1 MAVVASVGT
10 LTEELITAVAK
21 PDRINDPRFK
31 SLKRR
36 AEATLRSNAHP
47 RTDQFA
53 VAKQLEGLQEKFQ
66 VLDKDDL
73 ADALR
78 LRLVELEEHR
88 SSWFPEILSLLL
100 QLANRP
106 AQYSTV
112 DRLERVAPKP
122 EAKGLSWSDIDPAG
136 TAYCDDDIWESVDYG
151 ASSSEDDLTSL
162 SSDRDEPR
170 TRPQSSVAP
179 EEDYVISE
187 DVFSSGEDEDLVASI
202 KSAQFWREEKHAD
215 GLQQDGIS
223 SRVITELQ
231 MVRETISML
240 QGLPTS
246 LFWRL
251 DDSIEVDRRYT
262 LAHLSNGVLVALLRE
277 LCSTGAK
284 IDTLRRFSQ
293 TSQSIAYMQT
303 FHRRIDAILGG
314 FDAYLSRIESRYLS
328 RNLEVTVSLLQL
340 CQDVRQESKLLLLL
354 AEVVSQFR
362 SGSNEPIKCLDLLYD
377 EVCGLQAAGDDA
389 EFMSLAELFFA
400 CFETYARPIRLWM
413 EAGLL
418 EDSSEKSFFIHKS
431 RSDSD
436 LRTLWQDWYSLDDA
450 SGLVNA
456 PKFIRPLVHKIFI
469 TGKSMVFLRHL
480 NAYDGDVG
488 TPRKTSLAL
497 EDVFSDSQSARYL
510 PFYMLFE
517 SAFGKIVDQNHS
529 LTSALLRQELDKR
542 CGLWVSLQALEC
554 IYFGRDMSVFSPI
567 DNKIFDLID
576 RGKGAWRDRYLL
588 TDVAQSALSALPFI
602 DPSRLI
608 VRTNEAHSPRD
619 QASSSRSVSMLDM
632 IAFDYV
638 LPWPIANIITKP
650 AILRYQRI
658 AIFLM
663 QIRRAKH
670 TIVQQYARHAA
681 DRTVQHNAHSLSY
694 ALHHNMLWFLNTLY
708 SHLTDF
714 VISTST
720 LALQKSLSAAE
731 DVTAMIDAH
740 NAYLSSLEAQL
751 LLSANLAPLL
761 QATTSLLD
769 LSISFANLQYIRHSS
784 SIKPARQKRPH
795 NTEDDDTSD
804 ESEPESEFESDD
816 DDTEIENNRRIAL
829 HDTLYDQRLRD
840 TKDQFHRLVGFL
852 AAGLKGIGR
861 VDGQLS
867 WEMLAEKLDWRR
879 EARSAVV

>member
-1 MAVVASVGT
+1 MAVAASVGT

-31 SLKRR
+31 TLKRR
-36 AEATLRSNAHP
+36 AQATLKSNAYP

-100 QLANRP
+100 QLADRP
-106 AQYSTV
+106 AQYSNV
-112 DRLERVAPKP
+112 DRLESVAPKP
-122 EAKGLSWSDIDPAG
+122 EAKNLSWSDIDPAG
-136 TAYCDDDIWESVDYG
+136 TAYCDDDIWEAVDYG
-151 ASSSEDDLTSL
+151 AGSSEDDLTSL
-162 SSDRDEPR
+162 SSDSDEPR

-179 EEDYVISE
+179 EEDYVISD

-215 GLQQDGIS
+215 RHQQDEIS

-277 LCSTGAK
+277 LCSIGGQ
-284 IDTLRRFSQ
+284 IDILRRFSQ
-293 TSQSIAYMQT
+293 TLQSIAYMQT
-303 FHRRIDAILGG
+303 FHRRIDTILGD

-340 CQDVRQESKLLLLL
+340 CQDVRHESKLLLLL
-354 AEVVSQFR
+354 AEVVSQFQ
-362 SGSNEPIKCLDLLYD
+362 SGPNEPIRCLDLLYD
-377 EVCGLQAAGDDA
+377 RVCSLQATGDDA

-413 EAGLL
+413 EAGHL
-418 EDSSEKSFFIHKS
+418 EDSAEKSFFIHKS
-431 RSDSD
+431 HSDSD
-436 LRTLWQDWYSLDDA
+436 LRTLWQDWYTLDGA

-469 TGKSMVFLRHL
+469 TGKSMIFLHHL
-480 NAYDGDVG
+480 NVYDSDVR

-497 EDVFSDSQSARYL
+497 EDVFPDNQSARYL

-529 LTSALLRQELDKR
+529 LTSALLRQELDQR
-542 CGLWVSLQALEC
+542 CGLWVSLRALEC
-554 IYFGRDMSVFSPI
+554 IYLGRDMSVFSPI

-602 DPSRLI
+602 EPSRLI
-608 VRTNEAHSPRD
+608 VRTNDAHTPHGN
-619 QASSSRSVSMLDM
+619 QVHGSRSVNMLDM

-638 LPWPIANIITKP
+638 LPWPIANIITRS

-681 DRTVQHNAHSLSY
+681 DRTVQRNAHSLSY
-694 ALHHNMLWFLNTLY
+694 ALHHNMLWLLNTLY

-720 LALQKSLSAAE
+720 LTLHKSLSAAE

-740 NAYLSSLEAQL
+740 SAYLSSLEAQL
-751 LLSANLAPLL
+751 LLSTNLAPLL

-769 LSISFANLQYIRHSS
+769 LCISFANLQSIRHNSS
-784 SIKPARQKRPH
+784 SKPAPQERSH
-795 NTEDDDTSD
+795 NTEDEDSTD
-804 ESEPESEFESDD
+804 ESDFDEEEFDYDD
-816 DDTEIENNRRIAL
+816 ETENNRRIAL
-829 HDTLYDQRLRD
+829 HDALYDQRLRD

-879 EARSAVV
+879 ETGSIVV

>member
-1 MAVVASVGT
+1 M
-10 LTEELITAVAK
+10 
-21 PDRINDPRFK
+21 
-31 SLKRR
+31 
-36 AEATLRSNAHP
+36 
-47 RTDQFA
+47 
-53 VAKQLEGLQEKFQ
+53 
-66 VLDKDDL
+66 

-100 QLANRP
+100 QLADRP
-106 AQYSTV
+106 AQHSSV

-151 ASSSEDDLTSL
+151 AGSSEDDLTSL
-162 SSDRDEPR
+162 SSDSDEPR

-179 EEDYVISE
+179 EEDYVIPD
-187 DVFSSGEDEDLVASI
+187 DVFSSGEDEELVASI
-202 KSAQFWREEKHAD
+202 KSAQFWRKEKHVD
-215 GLQQDGIS
+215 RDQQDGIS

-262 LAHLSNGVLVALLRE
+262 LAHLSNDVLVALLRE
-277 LCSTGAK
+277 LCLIGAQ
-284 IDTLRRFSQ
+284 IDILRRFSQ
-293 TSQSIAYMQT
+293 TLQSIAYMQT
-303 FHRRIDAILGG
+303 FHRRIDTILGG

-340 CQDVRQESKLLLLL
+340 CQDVRHESKLLLLL
-354 AEVVSQFR
+354 AEIVFQFQ
-362 SGSNEPIKCLDLLYD
+362 SGSNEPIRCLDLLYD
-377 EVCGLQAAGDDA
+377 KVCALQAAGDDA

-413 EAGLL
+413 ETGLL
-418 EDSSEKSFFIHKS
+418 EDSAEKSFFIHRS
-431 RSDSD
+431 QSDSD
-436 LRTLWQDWYSLDDA
+436 LRTLWQDWYTLDGA

-469 TGKSMVFLRHL
+469 TGKSMIFLRHL
-480 NAYDGDVG
+480 NVYDSDVG

-497 EDVFSDSQSARYL
+497 EDVFSDSQSACYL

-529 LTSALLRQELDKR
+529 LTSALLRQELDQR
-542 CGLWVSLQALEC
+542 CGLWASLRALEC
-554 IYFGRDMSVFSPI
+554 IYLGRDMSVFSPI

-602 DPSRLI
+602 EPSRLI
-608 VRTNEAHSPRD
+608 VRTNEAYSPGEN
-619 QASSSRSVSMLDM
+619 QAHKSRSVNMLDM
-632 IAFDYV
+632 IAFDYI

-658 AIFLM
+658 AVFLM

-670 TIVQQYARHAA
+670 TIVQQYAGYAA
-681 DRTVQHNAHSLSY
+681 NRTVQHNAHSLSY

-720 LALQKSLSAAE
+720 LTLQKSLSAAE
-731 DVTAMIDAH
+731 DVNAMIDAH

-751 LLSANLAPLL
+751 LLSTNLAPLL
-761 QATTSLLD
+761 QAATSLLD
-769 LSISFANLQYIRHSS
+769 LCISFTNLQSIRHSS
-784 SIKPARQKRPH
+784 FSKPARHKRPH
-795 NTEDDDTSD
+795 NTEDEDSTD
-804 ESEPESEFESDD
+804 ESESDEEESDD
-816 DDTEIENNRRIAL
+816 DDDNETENNRRIAL
-829 HDTLYDQRLRD
+829 HDALYDQRLRD

-879 EARSAVV
+879 EARSVVV